1 MSKQNSLPDFLA
13 DLADGIRTAEGSTAP
28 INPQDFRS
36 RVEALPNS
44 GGGGESGVPIKVA
57 TLPTPSADT
66 VGKVYLLKQGI
77 TPKTGDVLGNKLYFD
92 TTKNPLDY
100 ENNTSIL
107 GDGGNFSVA
116 IWYTNDDRTE
126 CTVIVLINGTLSNVV
141 YAHSSV
147 RTVEEYRTYLET
159 LWGSFAST
167 VTHFGWL
174 TDEVDTSSIAGT
186 TISVGE
192 AAELAQIKR
201 FENYYVG
208 NQSTEFVVGE
218 PVGDKIYFDTT
229 KNPVDYVEYMNTCL
243 IGMSNGTNTYYLSMK
258 DILAAQGVTG
268 YGHCYAMAVS
278 TADMSSILGIAY
290 IYCDVLSVAQF
301 NSMIGASFGV
311 SITQFGWQTNVLPI
325 SAVADYEVTTNNLAD
340 WDYLAYGEP
349 RFDIENERDALIED
363 NVSKIVSSAKSIR
376 PHAFYASKI
385 AYANFSNA
393 TSIGTNAFTVSEI
406 VKAYF
411 PNVTYIGSD
420 AFTNCLRLRNISLPK
435 VEKIEARAFRACYNL
450 KSITI
455 GTITPPTIG
464 AGDVNHPFTD
474 CTALTAI
481 YVPAESVEAYKTA
494 QYWSEYADII
504 QAIA

>member
-1 MSKQNSLPDFLA
+1 MSKQNNLPDFLI
-13 DLADGIRTAEGSTAP
+13 DLADGIRTAEGTTDP

-36 RVEALPNS
+36 RVEALANS

-57 TLPTPSADT
+57 TLPTPTAET
-66 VGKVYLLKQGI
+66 VGKVYL
-77 TPKTGDVLGNKLYFD
+77 N
-92 TTKNPLDY
+92 TT
-100 ENNTSIL
+100 
-107 GDGGNFSVA
+107 DG
-116 IWYTNDDRTE
+116 E
-126 CTVIVLINGTLSNVV
+126 
-141 YAHSSV
+141 
-147 RTVEEYRTYLET
+147 
-159 LWGSFAST
+159 
-167 VTHFGWL
+167 
-174 TDEVDTSSIAGT
+174 
-186 TISVGE
+186 
-192 AAELAQIKR
+192 
-201 FENYYVG
+201 YYVG
-208 NQSTEFVVGE
+208 KQSTDFILGE

-481 YVPAESVEAYKTA
+481 YVPAESVEAYKA
-494 QYWSEYADII
+494 ADGWSAYADKI
-504 QAIA
+504 QAIVE